1 MEKPSNFYKSVSEAK
16 DVAKAQV
23 GLSICMNGLKLELGA
38 FKSIWMKYA
47 EVWTVDRSKYI
58 EDMEA
63 RAPNLKDYE
72 TELRRFK
79 ITQQQIGREREM
91 PIYSL
96 ILILQLY

>member
-23 GLSICMNGLKLELGA
+23 ALSICMNGLKLELGA

-47 EVWTVDRSKYI
+47 EVWTVDRTKYI

-79 ITQQQIGREREM
+79 ITQQQIGRERDTFR
-91 PIYSL
+91 
-96 ILILQLY
+96 